1 MRIVAGSLK
10 GRRLATPKTDA
21 TRPTTDRNREMLFNI
36 LIHSHADL
44 LAGDVLDLFAGTGA
58 LGCEALSRGA
68 RSCTF
73 VENSAAGRA
82 LLRQN
87 IETLGIAARSRIL
100 RRDAT
105 KLGSRDSLPVAA
117 LVFADPP
124 YGKGL
129 GESAAAAL
137 VDYGWIAPGGL
148 LVLEEHTSS
157 LPDALPG
164 FSFEHRREAGEG
176 AFGFFLRDRA

>member
-1 MRIVAGSLK
+1 MRIVGGDLR

-36 LIHSHADL
+36 LAHAHAEQL
-44 LAGDVLDLFAGTGA
+44 CGDVLDLFAGTGA

-68 RSCTF
+68 RTCTF

-82 LLRQN
+82 LLQEN
-87 IETLGIAARSRIL
+87 VENLGLAGRTRIL

-105 KLGSRDSLPVAA
+105 KLGSRDSLPKAS

-129 GESAAAAL
+129 GERAAECL
-137 VDYGWIAPGGL
+137 MEHDWVTPGGL
-148 LVLEEHTSS
+148 LVLEERAAS
-157 LPDALPG
+157 LPESLPG
-164 FSFEHRREAGEG
+164 FTLQQRREAGEG
-176 AFGFFLRDRA
+176 AFGFFLRNAG